1 MSPIDEL
8 RSHLLEAERILATE
22 FSFDLAEPCYLRCL
36 EIVRAN
42 PDQRVA
48 FAAALTEAFDQ
59 GLICDEPV
67 AYLMHVLEWSEVR
80 TWAESC
86 LRAMAHPIADGRPL
100 EKIIEAYA
108 ADWGHREF
116 YPSLLGMPLSGRG

>member
-8 RSHLLEAERILATE
+8 RSHLLEAERILDTD

-42 PDQRVA
+42 PDQRTA
-48 FAAALTEAFDQ
+48 FAATLTEAFNQ

-67 AYLMHVLEWSEVR
+67 AYLMHVLKWSEIR
-80 TWAESC
+80 TWAESG
-86 LRAMAHPIADGRPL
+86 LRAMAYPIADGRPL
-100 EKIIEAYA
+100 EKIIEGYD

-116 YPSLLGMPLSGRG
+116 YPSLLGTPLPDRR